1 MLSYIKEF
9 EIMMTSWIKSITE
22 GGNPEWRKYKPI
34 RELFLLA
41 RTVRPWDDKK
51 FTYMEGKESKNA
63 KKNLEYLH
71 SLSRIL
77 MEEKED

>member
-1 MLSYIKEF
+1 
-9 EIMMTSWIKSITE
+9 MMTSWLKDMTE
-22 GGNPEWRKYKPI
+22 SGNPEWRKYKPI

-41 RTVRPWDDKK
+41 KTVRPWDDKK

-71 SLSRIL
+71 RLSYIL
-77 MEEKED
+77 KKEKEE